1 MSLDNIQL
9 PPIVL
14 EQLFNKSLIAVEIQ
28 QPALVAAPLK
38 PVNMLGE
45 NKRGVLILVNYNET
59 VFLPEN
65 ELNFLIGILSAC
77 KLTMEDVGIVNLAKS
92 KQLNYQS
99 IQKEIS
105 CNILLMF
112 GVLPK
117 AIEMPLDFPYYQLQ
131 NYNNHTHLCAPCLSA
146 LMNDKTEKGK
156 LWTSLKQ
163 LFSI

>member
-14 EQLFNKSLIAVEIQ
+14 EQLFNKSLVAVEIQ
-28 QPALVAAPLK
+28 QPAPGVAPLK

-45 NKRGVLILVNYNET
+45 NKRSVLILVNYNET
-59 VFLPEN
+59 VFLPED

-92 KQLNYQS
+92 KELNYRF
-99 IQKEIS
+99 IQKDIS
-105 CNILLMF
+105 YNILLMF

-131 NYNNHTHLCAPCLSA
+131 KYNQHTHLSAPALAA

-156 LWTSLKQ
+156 LWVSLKQ

>member
-28 QPALVAAPLK
+28 QPALVAASLK

-45 NKRGVLILVNYNET
+45 NKRSVLILVNYNET
-59 VFLPEN
+59 VFLPED

>member
-1 MSLDNIQL
+1 
-9 PPIVL
+9 
-14 EQLFNKSLIAVEIQ
+14 
-28 QPALVAAPLK
+28 
-38 PVNMLGE
+38 MLGE

-59 VFLPEN
+59 VFLPED

-99 IQKEIS
+99 IQKELS

-131 NYNNHTHLCAPCLSA
+131 KYNQHIHLCAQVAVQCVGRSVYYRFVFV
-146 LMNDKTEKGK
+146 ER
-156 LWTSLKQ
+156 SV
-163 LFSI
+163 

>member
-28 QPALVAAPLK
+28 QPALADATLK

-45 NKRGVLILVNYNET
+45 NKKGILILVNYNET
-59 VFLPEN
+59 VFLPED
-65 ELNFLIGILSAC
+65 ELNFLIGILTAC

-99 IQKEIS
+99 IQKEIP

-131 NYNNHTHLCAPCLSA
+131 KYNQHTHLSAPA
-146 LMNDKTEKGK
+146 LAALINDKTEKGK
-156 LWTSLKQ
+156 LWASLKQ